1 MRIEIEQDE
10 WVRGETF
17 EDFDDCVVARIGED
31 RRGPIVAAPRFE
43 EVWDS
48 ANFRSAS
55 GISPTHWEECM
66 TVEQYEAFTG
76 NEADLDD
83 QWAGSEK
90 THHVASFFQWDGRH
104 LYEVEDV
111 EDFERLYSLVVIL
124 VPKETAIQQ
133 LANIGAGGMSIA
145 ERIDAVAKF
154 VAAISRGE
162 VWCWVIYD
170 EDEHVV
176 DSCGGYV
183 GYEGY
188 KLAQEESERAEQF
201 IRYQN
206 SFRRR
211 EA

>member
-1 MRIEIEQDE
+1 MRIEIIHDD
-10 WVRGETF
+10 WVSGETF
-17 EDFDDCVVARIGED
+17 EDFDDCVVARIGD
-31 RRGPIVAAPRFE
+31 FRRGPIPNAPTFNS
-43 EVWDS
+43 VWES

-55 GISPTHWEECM
+55 GIMPTHWEECM

-76 NEADLDD
+76 NEYA
-83 QWAGSEK
+83 EEVEVFTK
-90 THHVASFFQWDGRH
+90 KHHVASFFRWDGRH

-111 EDFERLYSLVVIL
+111 EDFERLYSLVVIM

-154 VAAISRGE
+154 VAAMSRGE

-170 EDEHVV
+170 EDENVV

-183 GYEGY
+183 GDEGY
-188 KLAQEESERAEQF
+188 KLAQADSEEAEQF

-206 SFRRR
+206 SCRRR